1 MVINAVQ
8 NKEGRKI
15 ESTRRQQIATLNRL
29 FWEDDAEQRREE
41 DMGANSP
48 GRRNRKS
55 KGPEECLCSRNSKEA
70 CGWNRAKGLLEN
82 LEQKCIMLHQTV
94 AAMMRINCRETKV
107 ELLRPARKLLAWA
120 RELGCR
126 W

>member
-1 MVINAVQ
+1 MVINAIQ

-29 FWEDDAEQRREE
+29 FREDDAEQRREE
-41 DMGANSP
+41 DMGAHPP

-70 CGWNRAKGLLEN
+70 CGRNRVQGPLED
-82 LEQKCIMLHQTV
+82 LEHRSAMLCQTV
-94 AAMMRINCRETKV
+94 AALMRISCKEAKV
-107 ELLRPARKLLAWA
+107 ESRRPARKLLA
-120 RELGCR
+120 
-126 W
+126 